1 MVSPGELYVFLELQ
15 LCAFVDQ
22 YASGFVILSDGRFV
36 CAVSLVSKVIVCS
49 LGDMVSSFVYVA
61 LGFFGQ
67 TKF

>member
-49 LGDMVSSFVYVA
+49 RGDTVSSFV
-61 LGFFGQ
+61 
-67 TKF
+67 